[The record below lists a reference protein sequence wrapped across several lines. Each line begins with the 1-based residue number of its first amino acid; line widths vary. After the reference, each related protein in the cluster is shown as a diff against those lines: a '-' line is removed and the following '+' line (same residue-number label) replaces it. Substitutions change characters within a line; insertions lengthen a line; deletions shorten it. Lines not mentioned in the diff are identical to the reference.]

1 MPSLSQQQQ
10 KLMGLALA
18 YKRGKVSTSDVSKTV
33 KQLANSMSEKELEKY
48 ASTKHKGLPKKVGE
62 TKTTMTKEEIN
73 QLVSDAVQEVMNEK
87 FSTKVLTS
95 EQKQQYIEAISR
107 YNEYRSV
114 VHRSKTL
121 PEIVSE
127 IKRMVEFA
135 SKNMVE
141 ESGDWFEGVSHRR
154 NSKRLKESVSE
165 FQKISERIVKLQ
177 RTLESIYE
185 NIGKQLG
192 SFYEIK
198 NNKEW
203 VMSDR
208 VYTNSKPA
216 HVKVKAAGM
225 NVDIMIK
232 VFKRKVKEAGIL
244 EEYKNRMEYI
254 KPSKRKSEK
263 RNAAIRRQRKIDSEN
278 I

>member
-1 MPSLSQQQQ
+1 MPALSQQQQ

-18 YKRGKVSTSDVSKTV
+18 YKRGKVSPSDVGKSV

-48 ASTKHKGLPKKVGE
+48 AGTSHKGLPKKVKE
-62 TKTTMTKEEIN
+62 TKKSMTREEIN
-73 QLVSDAVQEVMNEK
+73 QLVSNAVEEVMAER

-95 EQKQQYIEAISR
+95 EQKQRYIEAISR
-107 YNEYRSV
+107 YNEYREV
-114 VHRSKTL
+114 IHRSKAL

-127 IKRMVEFA
+127 IKRLVEFA

-154 NSKRLKESVSE
+154 NSKRLKESVNE

-198 NNKEW
+198 NK
-203 VMSDR
+203 D
-208 VYTNSKPA
+208 K
-216 HVKVKAAGM
+216 
-225 NVDIMIK
+225 
-232 VFKRKVKEAGIL
+232 
-244 EEYKNRMEYI
+244 
-254 KPSKRKSEK
+254 
-263 RNAAIRRQRKIDSEN
+263 
-278 I
+278 

>member
-18 YKRGKVSTSDVSKTV
+18 YKRGKVSSSDVSKTV

-48 ASTKHKGLPKKVGE
+48 AATKHKGLPKKVGE
-62 TKTTMTKEEIN
+62 SKSTMTREEIN
-73 QLVSDAVQEVMNEK
+73 KLVSDAVREVMDEK
-87 FSTKVLTS
+87 LNTKVLTS

-114 VHRSKTL
+114 IHRSNAL

-154 NSKRLKESVSE
+154 NSKRLKESVNE
-165 FQKISERIVKLQ
+165 FQKLSEKIVKLQ

-198 NNKEW
+198 K
-203 VMSDR
+203 
-208 VYTNSKPA
+208 
-216 HVKVKAAGM
+216 
-225 NVDIMIK
+225 
-232 VFKRKVKEAGIL
+232 
-244 EEYKNRMEYI
+244 
-254 KPSKRKSEK
+254 
-263 RNAAIRRQRKIDSEN
+263 
-278 I
+278 

>member
-1 MPSLSQQQQ
+1 MPALSKQQQ

-33 KQLANSMSEKELEKY
+33 KQLANSMSEKELAKY
-48 ASTKHKGLPKKVGE
+48 AGTKHKGLPKKVGE

-73 QLVSDAVQEVMNEK
+73 QLVADAVQEVMNEK
-87 FSTKVLTS
+87 FNTKVLTS
-95 EQKQQYIEAISR
+95 EQKQQYIEAISK
-107 YNEYRSV
+107 YNQYREV
-114 VHRSKTL
+114 VHRSKQL
-121 PEIVSE
+121 PEVVSE

-192 SFYEIK
+192 TFYEIK
-198 NNKEW
+198 NK
-203 VMSDR
+203 
-208 VYTNSKPA
+208 
-216 HVKVKAAGM
+216 
-225 NVDIMIK
+225 
-232 VFKRKVKEAGIL
+232 
-244 EEYKNRMEYI
+244 
-254 KPSKRKSEK
+254 
-263 RNAAIRRQRKIDSEN
+263 
-278 I
+278 

>member
-1 MPSLSQQQQ
+1 MPALSQQQQ

-18 YKRGKVSTSDVSKTV
+18 YKRGKVSSSDVSKSV
-33 KQLANSMSEKELEKY
+33 KQLAGSMTEKELAKY
-48 ASTKHKGLPKKVGE
+48 AGTSHKGLPKKVGE
-62 TKTTMTKEEIN
+62 TKTTMTREEIN
-73 QLVSDAVQEVMNEK
+73 KLVADAVQEVMSER

-95 EQKQQYIEAISR
+95 EQKQQYIEAISK

-127 IKRMVEFA
+127 IKRLVEFA

-154 NSKRLKESVSE
+154 NSKKLRESVTE
-165 FQKISERIVKLQ
+165 FQKISEKIVKLQ
-177 RTLESIYE
+177 RNLESIYE

-198 NNKEW
+198 
-203 VMSDR
+203 
-208 VYTNSKPA
+208 
-216 HVKVKAAGM
+216 
-225 NVDIMIK
+225 
-232 VFKRKVKEAGIL
+232 
-244 EEYKNRMEYI
+244 
-254 KPSKRKSEK
+254 
-263 RNAAIRRQRKIDSEN
+263 
-278 I
+278 

>member
-1 MPSLSQQQQ
+1 MPALSQQQQ

-18 YKRGKVSTSDVSKTV
+18 YKRGKVSASDVSKSV
-33 KQLANSMSEKELEKY
+33 KQLAGSMSEKELVKY
-48 ASTKHKGLPKKVGE
+48 AGTKHKGLPKKVGE
-62 TKTTMTKEEIN
+62 TKTSMTREEIN
-73 QLVSDAVQEVMNEK
+73 KLVADAVQEVMAEK
-87 FSTKVLTS
+87 LNTKVLTP
-95 EQKQQYIEAISR
+95 EQKKQYIESISK

-165 FQKISERIVKLQ
+165 FQKISEKIVKLQ

-192 SFYEIK
+192 TFYEIK
-198 NNKEW
+198 
-203 VMSDR
+203 
-208 VYTNSKPA
+208 
-216 HVKVKAAGM
+216 
-225 NVDIMIK
+225 
-232 VFKRKVKEAGIL
+232 
-244 EEYKNRMEYI
+244 
-254 KPSKRKSEK
+254 
-263 RNAAIRRQRKIDSEN
+263 
-278 I
+278 

>member
-1 MPSLSQQQQ
+1 MPSLSIQQQ

-18 YKRGKVSTSDVSKTV
+18 YKRGKVASSDVSKTV
-33 KQLANSMSEKELEKY
+33 KQLANSMSEKELVKY
-48 ASTKHKGLPKKVGE
+48 AGTKHKGLPKKVGE
-62 TKTTMTKEEIN
+62 TKTTMTREEIN
-73 QLVSDAVQEVMNEK
+73 KLVSDAVREVMGEK
-87 FSTKVLTS
+87 LNTKVLTS

-107 YNEYRSV
+107 YNEYRNV
-114 VHRSKTL
+114 IHRSKAL

-154 NSKRLKESVSE
+154 NSKRLKESVNE
-165 FQKISERIVKLQ
+165 FQKISEKIVKLQ

-198 NNKEW
+198 K
-203 VMSDR
+203 
-208 VYTNSKPA
+208 
-216 HVKVKAAGM
+216 
-225 NVDIMIK
+225 
-232 VFKRKVKEAGIL
+232 
-244 EEYKNRMEYI
+244 
-254 KPSKRKSEK
+254 
-263 RNAAIRRQRKIDSEN
+263 
-278 I
+278 

>member
-18 YKRGKVSTSDVSKTV
+18 YKSGKVPTSDVSKTI

-48 ASTKHKGLPKKVGE
+48 ASTSHKGLPKKVGE
-62 TKTTMTKEEIN
+62 TKTSMTKEEIN
-73 QLVSDAVQEVMNEK
+73 QLVADAVREVMSEK

-95 EQKQQYIEAISR
+95 EQKQQYIEAISK
-107 YNEYRSV
+107 YNEYREV

-121 PEIVSE
+121 PEVVSE

-154 NSKRLKESVSE
+154 KSKQLKESVNE
-165 FQKISERIVKLQ
+165 FQKISEKIVKLQ
-177 RTLESIYE
+177 KTLESIYE

-192 SFYEIK
+192 TFYEIK
-198 NNKEW
+198 K
-203 VMSDR
+203 
-208 VYTNSKPA
+208 
-216 HVKVKAAGM
+216 
-225 NVDIMIK
+225 
-232 VFKRKVKEAGIL
+232 
-244 EEYKNRMEYI
+244 
-254 KPSKRKSEK
+254 
-263 RNAAIRRQRKIDSEN
+263 
-278 I
+278 

>member
-1 MPSLSQQQQ
+1 MPALSIQQQ

-18 YKRGKVSTSDVSKTV
+18 YKRGKVSISDVSKTV

-48 ASTKHKGLPKKVGE
+48 ASTSHKGLPKKVGE
-62 TKTTMTKEEIN
+62 TKTSMTKEEIN
-73 QLVSDAVQEVMNEK
+73 QLVADAVQEVMKER
-87 FSTKVLTS
+87 FSVKVLTS

-107 YNEYRSV
+107 YNEYHSV
-114 VHRSKTL
+114 IHRSGTL

-154 NSKRLKESVSE
+154 KSKQLKESVNE
-165 FQKISERIVKLQ
+165 LQKISEKIVKLQ

-198 NNKEW
+198 K
-203 VMSDR
+203 
-208 VYTNSKPA
+208 
-216 HVKVKAAGM
+216 
-225 NVDIMIK
+225 
-232 VFKRKVKEAGIL
+232 
-244 EEYKNRMEYI
+244 
-254 KPSKRKSEK
+254 
-263 RNAAIRRQRKIDSEN
+263 
-278 I
+278 